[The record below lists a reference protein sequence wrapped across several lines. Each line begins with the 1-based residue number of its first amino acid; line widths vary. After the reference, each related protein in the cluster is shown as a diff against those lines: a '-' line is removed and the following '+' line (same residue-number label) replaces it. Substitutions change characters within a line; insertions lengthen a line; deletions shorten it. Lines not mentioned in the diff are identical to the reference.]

1 MLQEKY
7 HLFTFFFESVNP
19 LIFPEEKKNPLILSD
34 FVLAGGTDK
43 KCQRNSLDGSYSPI
57 LFIPY

>member
-7 HLFTFFFESVNP
+7 HLFTFFFERVNP

-43 KCQRNSLDGSYSPI
+43 KCQRNSLDKSGFLIVFTIY
-57 LFIPY
+57 

>member
-7 HLFTFFFESVNP
+7 HLFTFFFERVNP

-34 FVLAGGTDK
+34 FVLVGGNDK
-43 KCQRNSLDGSYSPI
+43 KCQQNG
-57 LFIPY
+57 